1 MCPPNSHNGLKI
13 HNFVSG
19 GKVKKKNI
27 NIPSPF
33 LKKGDP
39 DRVLVRV
46 MPGELIIP
54 KKLTKQVERFLKSK
68 KIKLRGMK

>member
-1 MCPPNSHNGLKI
+1 MCPPGSHNGKKI

-19 GKVKKKNI
+19 GKVKKTQI

-33 LKKGDP
+33 LKPRDP

-46 MPGELIIP
+46 MPGELIVP
-54 KKLTKQVERFLKSK
+54 KKHVSKVEKFLKSK

>member
-1 MCPPNSHNGLKI
+1 
-13 HNFVSG
+13 
-19 GKVKKKNI
+19 VKKSHI
-27 NIPSPF
+27 NIPRSL
-33 LKKGDP
+33 LKPKDN

-54 KKLTKQVERFLKSK
+54 NRAVAKVEKFLKSK

>member
-1 MCPPNSHNGLKI
+1 MSTPNKYRGKI
-13 HNFVSG
+13 HNFVKG
-19 GKVKKKNI
+19 GKVKKSHI
-27 NIPSPF
+27 NIPRSL
-33 LKKGDP
+33 LKPKDN

-54 KKLTKQVERFLKSK
+54 NRAVKKVEKFLKSK